1 MPVQYTACE
10 KLTVTVFDPTAPVAE
25 LIVGAVLGTLVAD
38 AVWPCGALIVLPVTS
53 RMCWFCPAAPL
64 SRRSTSTN
72 APGGIGV
79 VRKRFAV
86 VTALLAVA
94 SQTGVLSPVR
104 TSVVF
109 AETLLT
115 CQSVAR
121 NAVVRQTG
129 SLYVTVT
136 TLPGTDI
143 PVKVGRVRW

>member
-1 MPVQYTACE
+1 MACE
-10 KLTVTVFDPTAPVAE
+10 KVTVTVFDPTAPAADE
-25 LIVGAVLGTLVAD
+25 IVGAVDGTVPAD
-38 AVWPCGALIVLPVTS
+38 AVWPCGALMVLPVTS

-64 SRRSTSTN
+64 SSRSTSTN

-104 TSVVF
+104 VSVVF

-115 CQSVAR
+115 CQSPAM
-121 NAVVRQTG
+121 NAAVRQAG
-129 SLYVTVT
+129 SL
-136 TLPGTDI
+136 
-143 PVKVGRVRW
+143 